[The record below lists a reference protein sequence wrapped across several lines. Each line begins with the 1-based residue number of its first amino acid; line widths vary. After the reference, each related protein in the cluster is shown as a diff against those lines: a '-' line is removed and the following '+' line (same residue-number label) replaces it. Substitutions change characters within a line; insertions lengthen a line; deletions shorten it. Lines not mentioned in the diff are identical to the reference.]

1 MYYFLP
7 PFYQGVLTT
16 NPPPFQ
22 LCAPFFA
29 KTISHGAGALPV
41 FKKNSSSN
49 TNLHERFGKDSGKH
63 NAFKTMKILVV
74 HRQKKTV
81 DLIKS
86 VLSSCNPVVL
96 HTESGLDGLLTSRI
110 EHFDVIISGTDLPVV
125 TGFELI
131 RSVRTNSINRNT
143 PVIFISDEVDEKTQH
158 LGNALG
164 VAAMLALKDVDIR
177 LADIVS
183 EQVKTEPD
191 KKWSELLPS
200 TRSN

>member
-1 MYYFLP
+1 
-7 PFYQGVLTT
+7 
-16 NPPPFQ
+16 
-22 LCAPFFA
+22 
-29 KTISHGAGALPV
+29 
-41 FKKNSSSN
+41 
-49 TNLHERFGKDSGKH
+49 
-63 NAFKTMKILVV
+63 MKILVV

-81 DLIKS
+81 DQIKS

-177 LADIVS
+177 LAAIVN
-183 EQVKTEPD
+183 EQVTTEPD
-191 KKWSELLPS
+191 KKWSELFPR